1 MVIVSSFSETR
12 REICLPSTGL
22 DVCKCIGFSDAFH
35 DGHRH
40 ALQCV
45 ASEKRQWTKSRMG
58 YRSGS
63 AGAMGI
69 CRWADGGQRVDVP
82 NTRVFLLNSEQH
94 DCRSLAMPHLSS
106 AGGSLMVVLAI

>member
-1 MVIVSSFSETR
+1 
-12 REICLPSTGL
+12 
-22 DVCKCIGFSDAFH
+22 
-35 DGHRH
+35 
-40 ALQCV
+40 
-45 ASEKRQWTKSRMG
+45 
-58 YRSGS
+58 
-63 AGAMGI
+63 MGI